1 MGDSG
6 IYGVVLCNMRRSTT
20 LDGVQS
26 SVMGLYEAASVG
38 VLFGFRSVI
47 ILPSFQICG
56 MMQCAYE

>member
-1 MGDSG
+1 M
-6 IYGVVLCNMRRSTT
+6 YGVVLSKMSRSTT

-38 VLFGFRSVI
+38 VLFGFRSVM

-56 MMQCAYE
+56 IMQCAYE